1 MTLNI
6 GFVALVLLVMFSL
19 VTALSA
25 AASAGGGEEGS
36 AGRQAA
42 FVLTTAMAVLGA
54 RPWLRPRALLC
65 VPLPVVLALVVC
77 LVSALWSPVPLIAL
91 RRLGL
96 TVCIIW
102 SLCIAVQ
109 ELGYARVLLLMKGV
123 LLMVLV
129 ANYVAVLAFPAIGMH
144 TTDTDTDLGLVGDWR
159 GVMGHKNVAG
169 VVCAITLLIYG
180 FDFKRR
186 WVVVQV
192 MTMLLAAVFLLFSQS
207 KTSVAIVVLAA
218 IIGVLFT
225 RTRFAA
231 RLYAL
236 PVLAVGGVLGM
247 IWFNIYQY
255 AFVQAVNDPRTF
267 TGRVLIWRALM
278 NFIGDHFWLGTGYG
292 SFWNVGDDGP
302 IYRYASGWVTQISEG
317 HNGYLDLAC
326 QLGVP
331 LAGVVLVLLLAWPF
345 ARLILSPQSQGPR
358 GGLLLA
364 LLVVCAGHNMTESSF
379 LERDQVVEFA
389 LMLVIALTW
398 LITAPTRP
406 AGAQHREAAS
416 GDRAQGGG
424 RRSSSSRSRRG
435 EIW

>member
-1 MTLNI
+1 MALNT

-25 AASAGGGEEGS
+25 AASAGGGGEEGS

-42 FVLTTAMAVLGA
+42 FVFTTALAVLGT
-54 RPWLRPRALLC
+54 RPWLRPAALLC

-77 LVSALWSPVPLIAL
+77 LVSAWSPVPLIAL

-102 SLCIAVQ
+102 SLCIAAQ
-109 ELGYARVLLLMKGV
+109 ELGYARVLLLLKGV
-123 LLMVLV
+123 LLAVLV
-129 ANYVAVLAFPAIGMH
+129 ANYVAVLAFPALGMH

-169 VVCAITLLIYG
+169 VVCAITLLVYG

-218 IIGVLFT
+218 IIGILFT

-236 PVLAVGGVLGM
+236 PVLAVGGCWG
-247 IWFNIYQY
+247 
-255 AFVQAVNDPRTF
+255 
-267 TGRVLIWRALM
+267 
-278 NFIGDHFWLGTGYG
+278 
-292 SFWNVGDDGP
+292 
-302 IYRYASGWVTQISEG
+302 
-317 HNGYLDLAC
+317 
-326 QLGVP
+326 
-331 LAGVVLVLLLAWPF
+331 
-345 ARLILSPQSQGPR
+345 
-358 GGLLLA
+358 
-364 LLVVCAGHNMTESSF
+364 
-379 LERDQVVEFA
+379 
-389 LMLVIALTW
+389 
-398 LITAPTRP
+398 
-406 AGAQHREAAS
+406 
-416 GDRAQGGG
+416 
-424 RRSSSSRSRRG
+424 
-435 EIW
+435 

>member
-1 MTLNI
+1 VFT
-6 GFVALVLLVMFSL
+6 
-19 VTALSA
+19 TAL
-25 AASAGGGEEGS
+25 
-36 AGRQAA
+36 
-42 FVLTTAMAVLGA
+42 AVLGT
-54 RPWLRPRALLC
+54 RPWLRPAALLC

-77 LVSALWSPVPLIAL
+77 LVSAWSPVPLIAL

-102 SLCIAVQ
+102 SLCIAAQ
-109 ELGYARVLLLMKGV
+109 ELGYARVLLLLKGV
-123 LLMVLV
+123 LLAVLV
-129 ANYVAVLAFPAIGMH
+129 ANYVAVLAFPALGMH

-169 VVCAITLLIYG
+169 VVCAITLLVYG

-218 IIGVLFT
+218 IIGILFT

-302 IYRYASGWVTQISEG
+302 IYRYASGWVTRISEG
-317 HNGYLDLAC
+317 HNGYLDMAC

-331 LAGVVLVLLLAWPF
+331 LAALVLVLLLAWPF
-345 ARLILSPQSQGPR
+345 ARLMLSPQSQGPR

-379 LERDQVVEFA
+379 LERDSVVEFA

-398 LITAPTRP
+398 QITAQTRP
-406 AGAQHREAAS
+406 ARARSVEQAGTGARAARPP
-416 GDRAQGGG
+416 RADGGAG
-424 RRSSSSRSRRG
+424 TGSAHGALIRRLMQRPAAYHYGGLISNMTSSTRHSRAIGSPASDG
-435 EIW
+435 IC